1 MIKRTLADEI
11 EEDAQFGADVW
22 QEALA
27 DNLALLLERGRV
39 PGIVA
44 PSRHEL
50 RKFFE
55 QETDAGYWMRLSQID
70 PKEAMGQL
78 QQWAALQGGTDE
90 V

>member
-1 MIKRTLADEI
+1 MSVKTLADEI

-27 DNLALLLERGRV
+27 DNLALLLEKGRV

-44 PSRHEL
+44 PSKAEL
-50 RKFFE
+50 RKFFA
-55 QETDAGYWMRLSQID
+55 ETDAGYWLSIAQLDPAEASSQI
-70 PKEAMGQL
+70 E
-78 QQWAALQGGTDE
+78 QWRKLQGGSDA